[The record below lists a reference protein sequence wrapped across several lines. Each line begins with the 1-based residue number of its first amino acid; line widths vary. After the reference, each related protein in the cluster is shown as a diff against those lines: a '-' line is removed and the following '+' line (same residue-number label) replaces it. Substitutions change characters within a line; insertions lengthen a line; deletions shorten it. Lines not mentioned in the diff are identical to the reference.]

1 MAALHL
7 HLGCALT
14 VALMFT
20 GTGDCLLCLPA
31 AELWDSSLGVT
42 NFPCKA
48 AKKQPRVERTATC
61 VLERRGHLGAP
72 EYLIVQ
78 RPSSGMGPGG
88 SRALAV
94 NGAGMELWD
103 GTFSWGAE
111 KSLLGCDGP
120 LHPQFTPCFALSQGS
135 WLGSGSSLASHW
147 LWACRRSSRR
157 RCWLTTCR
165 HGQGSLCRQ
174 RVCASLEK

>member
-1 MAALHL
+1 MVAVAAL

-14 VALMFT
+14 VALMFA
-20 GTGDCLLCLPA
+20 GIGDCLLCLPA

-42 NFPCKA
+42 NFPRKA

-61 VLERRGHLGAP
+61 VLERRGHLGVP

-78 RPSSGMGPGG
+78 RPSSGTGPGG
-88 SRALAV
+88 SRAQAL

-111 KSLLGCDGP
+111 KSLLGLSTP
-120 LHPQFTPCFALSQGS
+120 SSHPCFALSQGS
-135 WLGSGSSLASHW
+135 WLGSGNSPASLW
-147 LWACRRSSRR
+147 LRACRRSSRR
-157 RCWLTTCR
+157 RCWLTTCGY
-165 HGQGSLCRQ
+165 GQGSLCRH
-174 RVCASLEK
+174 RVCASSER